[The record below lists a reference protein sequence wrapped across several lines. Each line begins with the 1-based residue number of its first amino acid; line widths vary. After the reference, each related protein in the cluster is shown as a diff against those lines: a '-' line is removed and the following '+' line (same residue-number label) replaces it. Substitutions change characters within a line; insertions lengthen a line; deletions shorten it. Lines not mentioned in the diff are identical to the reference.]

1 MPIAGICFPCEG
13 EDVALSTAAYVALG
27 APEETTI
34 DIIYVF

>member
-34 DIIYVF
+34 DVIYVF